1 MASVNVTGGV
11 PTWAEKGAD
20 LPMQAESIVTVRS
33 WEASA
38 VDDADR
44 FAADLQTLGLHQDD
58 VDEGAALARSI
69 ETEAA
74 DVAKAVWDRHQT
86 DMFAAPG
93 AGDGDGD
100 GVGAGVGAGSIGVD
114 GATTDAL
121 KAYQFSKDN
130 ALTKLSNWFAGR
142 KIVVD
147 SREPAQ
153 VCLPLFVLSA
163 YSTPGCVSTY
173 QTTMDQSHKLGW
185 NVTIFG
191 TGLSGEATVS
201 SSVTST
207 LTADAGQAVLVFLPI
222 TVAVEQ
228 VRVVAKDGTTLSS
241 GQRVDVSPAQQE
253 HPVPGGR
260 LLDAGALPAPGAFVQ
275 TYSLAGY
282 GAGAPAEY
290 QYVYTQ
296 EKAASLQVGVK
307 VHGADISLTGS
318 VSMSTSVTLDFKL
331 AGGRDYR
338 LSRLADGDGDGLVWG

>member
-1 MASVNVTGGV
+1 MTSVSVVDGI
-11 PTWAEKGAD
+11 PAWAEKGTD
-20 LPMQAESIVTVRS
+20 LPMRAQSTVTMRS
-33 WEASA
+33 WQESA
-38 VDDADR
+38 LDDADR
-44 FAADLQTLGLHQDD
+44 FMSDLQMLGLHQDE
-58 VDEGAALARSI
+58 VNHGVELARNVGSGGSV
-69 ETEAA
+69 ET
-74 DVAKAVWDRHQT
+74 
-86 DMFAAPG
+86 G
-93 AGDGDGD
+93 
-100 GVGAGVGAGSIGVD
+100 GSGGSGTPKSYDFVQD
-114 GATTDAL
+114 DP
-121 KAYQFSKDN
+121 
-130 ALTKLSNWFAGR
+130 LTRLSNWFSGR

-147 SREPAQ
+147 SRQPAD
-153 VCLPLFVLSA
+153 VILPLFVLSA

-173 QTTMDQSHKLGW
+173 QTTSDQSHKLGW

-207 LTADAGQAVLVFLPI
+207 LTAEAGQAVLVFLPI

-228 VRVVAKDGTTLSS
+228 VRVLAKDGTTVSS

-260 LLDAGALPAPGAFVQ
+260 LLDASALPAPGEFVQ

-282 GAGAPAEY
+282 PAGSPADY

-296 EKAASLQVGVK
+296 QKAASLQIGVK
-307 VHGADISLTGS
+307 VSGADVSVTGS

-338 LSRLADGDGDGLVWG
+338 LSRLADGNGDGLVWR